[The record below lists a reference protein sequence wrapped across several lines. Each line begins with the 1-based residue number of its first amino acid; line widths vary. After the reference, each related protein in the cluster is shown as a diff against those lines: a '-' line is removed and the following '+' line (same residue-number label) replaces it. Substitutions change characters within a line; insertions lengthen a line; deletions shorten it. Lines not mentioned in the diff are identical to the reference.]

1 MMSIKG
7 VSAKTAT
14 TLLTVELPSRLKG
27 DVNITNSPVNA
38 QKLGFLAL
46 RIDDKTISGKA
57 AKDILDYLMQNDTD
71 VDSVIEKLGLKQ
83 LTDSGAIES
92 LCNEVIASNPEKVKQ
107 YQSGKE
113 KLLGFFVGQVIK
125 ASKGAAN
132 PQSVNNILKAKLV

>member
-1 MMSIKG
+1 MNLS
-7 VSAKTAT
+7 S
-14 TLLTVELPSRLKG
+14 E
-27 DVNITNSPVNA
+27 D
-38 QKLGFLAL
+38 
-46 RIDDKTISGKA
+46 
-57 AKDILDYLMQNDTD
+57 DTD
-71 VDSVIEKLGLKQ
+71 VDNVIEKLGLKQ

-125 ASKGAAN
+125 ASKGTAN